1 MKSILFVLSMSL
13 VMAAGPCFAH
23 ARLLSSVPAGNS
35 QLAGAPKSLTLNFN
49 EAATLAVL
57 KLVNAGK
64 EIPIPL
70 DKDAK
75 PGREFTLSLPP
86 LAPGS
91 YNVQWSAVAADDGH
105 VTKGSFTFTIT
116 G

>member
-1 MKSILFVLSMSL
+1 MKSFIVMLSMSL
-13 VMAAGPCFAH
+13 ALAAGPCFAH
-23 ARLLSSVPAGNS
+23 AKLVSSVPAGNS
-35 QLAGAPKSLTLNFN
+35 QLAAAPKSLTLGFN
-49 EAATLAVL
+49 ESATLTVL
-57 KLVNAGK
+57 KLVSAGK

-70 DKDAK
+70 DPGAK

-91 YNVQWSAVAADDGH
+91 YAVQWTALAADDGH

>member
-1 MKSILFVLSMSL
+1 MKSMLFVLSLFL
-13 VMAAGPCFAH
+13 VMAAGPCFGH
-23 ARLLSSVPAGNS
+23 AKLTGSVPAGDS
-35 QLAGAPKSLTLNFN
+35 QLASAPKALTLTFN

-57 KLVNAGK
+57 KLVSAGK

-70 DKDAK
+70 DKSLK
-75 PGREFTLSLPP
+75 PGREFTLSLPS
-86 LAPGS
+86 LVPGS
-91 YNVQWSAVAADDGH
+91 YVVQWSAVAADDGH

>member
-13 VMAAGPCFAH
+13 AMAAGPCFGH
-23 ARLLSSVPAGNS
+23 AKLTSSIPAGNS
-35 QLAGAPKSLTLNFN
+35 QLASAPKSLTLNFN

-57 KLVNAGK
+57 KLVSAGK

-70 DKDAK
+70 DKGAK
-75 PGREFTLSLPP
+75 PGREFTLSLPA
-86 LAPGS
+86 LMPGN
-91 YNVQWSAVAADDGH
+91 YTVEWSAVAADDGH
-105 VTKGSFTFTIT
+105 VTKGSFTFSIT

>member
-1 MKSILFVLSMSL
+1 MKSIFFGLSMLL

-23 ARLLSSVPAGNS
+23 AKLVSSLPAGNS
-35 QLAGAPKSLTLNFN
+35 QIAAAPKSLTLNFN
-49 EAATLAVL
+49 ETATLAVL
-57 KLVNAGK
+57 KLVSAGK

-70 DKDAK
+70 DKGAK
-75 PGREFTLSLPP
+75 PGREFTLSLPA

-91 YNVQWSAVAADDGH
+91 YAVQWSAVAADDGH